1 MDSIC
6 FEKGDILVQVKEG
19 STYIIPYTYFII
31 ERINEYSLTISPVS
45 VGINRGERHIR
56 LTEPFKLRLNL
67 KTLLFEYRDES
78 NVCRF
83 KRFDINGFY
92 NRIEGNNVNEVMGT

>member
-83 KRFDINGFY
+83 KRFDINSFY
-92 NRIEGNNVNEVMGT
+92 NRIEGNSVNEVMGT